1 MLHIAHIDLPHEL
14 PATTTRWKYFSV
26 AQNRD
31 DPPNALFAMRYHG
44 SDCAVLGAES
54 DATTGI
60 NTDSQIKITLIC
72 DKSAADI
79 ANCAAMCDLTR
90 INNRLGLLD

>member
-1 MLHIAHIDLPHEL
+1 MIHIARVDLTHEL
-14 PATTTRWKYFSV
+14 PATTTGWKDFTV

-44 SDCAVLGAES
+44 SYCAVLGAKS

-60 NTDSQIKITLIC
+60 DRDSQMKITLTC
-72 DKSAADI
+72 NKSAADI

-90 INNRLGLLD
+90 INNRQGLLN